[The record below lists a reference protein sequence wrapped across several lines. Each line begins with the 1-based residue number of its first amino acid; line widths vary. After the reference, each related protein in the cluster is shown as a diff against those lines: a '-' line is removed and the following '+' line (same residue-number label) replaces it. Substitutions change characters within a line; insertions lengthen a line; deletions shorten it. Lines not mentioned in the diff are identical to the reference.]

1 MADYDTMRSYLDK
14 IVAGDFVGAEEH
26 YTDDITV
33 HFAGWKD
40 VHGKDE
46 YNAALGEMMGM
57 VDSLQVEEHDLLV
70 SEDHAVVLNDWHIM
84 KGDRDERVNH
94 VIVYHTEGDKIS
106 EIWVVAEDQGLMND
120 LMSD

>member
-1 MADYDTMRSYLDK
+1 MASYEMMRAYLDR
-14 IVAGDFVGAEEH
+14 IVSGDFQGAEDH
-26 YTDDITV
+26 YTDNIVV

-40 VHGKDE
+40 TRGKAE
-46 YNAALGEMMGM
+46 YNEALGSMMGM

-70 SEDHAVVLNDWHIM
+70 SDDHAVVLNDWHIT

-94 VIVYHTEGDKIS
+94 VIIYHTEGDKIS
-106 EIWVVAEDQGLMND
+106 EIWVVAEDQALMSE

>member
-1 MADYDTMRSYLDK
+1 MASYDMMRSYLDM
-14 IVAGDFVGAEEH
+14 IVAGDFEGAESY
-26 YTDDITV
+26 YTDVVVV

-40 VHGKDE
+40 TLGKDE

-70 SEDHAVVLNDWHIM
+70 SDDHAVVLNDWHIT

-94 VIVYHTEGDKIS
+94 VVIYHTDGDKIS
-106 EIWVVAEDQGLMND
+106 EIWVVAEDQQTMNE